1 MFTTTAKTNE
11 SIEQEKSA
19 IDGLLLANERGD
31 NKPALQQL
39 QRAHTQF
46 VESLPCPVCSTV
58 TPRSTEA
65 RTSGEEQPKQ
75 AALDGVARRVT
86 TEHAAVVELPPNTQ
100 QRPAACRRRKRTET
114 ENCPTE
120 PVNGKA
126 VGWFRKRKNR
136 NLVSHSFHSQPFISN
151 LFKKKLELVG

>member
-46 VESLPCPVCSTV
+46 VESPPCPVCSTV
-58 TPRSTEA
+58 TPRSTDA

-86 TEHAAVVELPPNTQ
+86 AEHAAVVELPPTLSGA
-100 QRPAACRRRKRTET
+100 QRRAAG
-114 ENCPTE
+114 ENE
-120 PVNGKA
+120 Q
-126 VGWFRKRKNR
+126 KRKIVPR
-136 NLVSHSFHSQPFISN
+136 SQ
-151 LFKKKLELVG
+151 LMGKLSVGFGRGGIAT